1 MSKADSKDR
10 PGLIPRFNVL
20 AYVFHS
26 LGAHTGVTR
35 AITEKQPIKIYKKK
49 FLASQTI
56 EFLKTHYT
64 THKHTEKHDSV

>member
-26 LGAHTGVTR
+26 LGTHTGVTR
-35 AITEKQPIKIYKKK
+35 AITQEQAIKIYEKKK
-49 FLASQTI
+49 I
-56 EFLKTHYT
+56 
-64 THKHTEKHDSV
+64 